1 MTFQKPPIPWPEK
14 PVYQISLE
22 GVKVCLLS
30 DGRVFGWTTGYES
43 AVEVARFTFQDTG
56 NPWIPK
62 HKNFNSLAK
71 QMMRDGDFDEL
82 LKFRRDRKQRQQ
94 NMRAAA
100 EDLYS
105 ALDQALTSMQDSGY
119 QNEHAVIRAGR
130 TAIAKA
136 DGRKS

>member
-30 DGRVFGWTTGYES
+30 DGRVFGWTAGYES

-82 LKFRRDRKQRQQ
+82 LRFRKSRKLRKQR
-94 NMRAAA
+94 MSEAA
-100 EDLYS
+100 EDLYETLL
-105 ALDQALTSMQDSGY
+105 ALRSEIPLELWKAVDGDS
-119 QNEHAVIRAGR
+119 
-130 TAIAKA
+130 AIAKA
-136 DGRKS
+136 EGRSK